1 MATANTLPDQIEIF
15 RAGTQVDDAGNSHRF
30 SEADIAAIAAAYDP
44 TLREAPLTVG
54 HPADNLPAYGWVK
67 GLAARGSILVMNP
80 HQVEPQFAELVQTGR
95 YKKRSSSFYPPNSPN
110 NPTPG
115 QWYLRHVAFLGAQP
129 PAVAGLKDIQFAQ
142 GDCDAVN
149 FSEAVLP
156 QSHSQPE
163 NLMDEETQARLA
175 KAEADAK
182 AAKEAQATAE
192 AQAKAAQDQLANFAE
207 QQRKDRHAAHVSFC
221 ETQVKAGK
229 LLPKDQASAVAVLDL
244 LADAK
249 PVEFS
254 EAGANKSVGGAEWL
268 KGLIA
273 GATPV
278 VQFGEFAPGHSSD
291 SVKDLSDAEIDKR
304 AQAYAKQHNVSYSEA
319 LSRVV
324 SFTA

>member
-129 PAVAGLKDIQFAQ
+129 PAVVGLKDIQFAQ

-149 FSEAVLP
+149 FSEVV
-156 QSHSQPE
+156 QQPKE
-163 NLMDEETQARLA
+163 SSMNEEEKARLA

-182 AAKEAQATAE
+182 AAQEAKQAAEAEVAAAKAQLAQFAE
-192 AQAKAAQDQLANFAE
+192 AQAKE
-207 QQRKDRHAAHVSFC
+207 RHERHVSFC

-229 LLPKDQASAVAVLDL
+229 LLPRDQATAVAVLDQ
-244 LADAK
+244 LAAAQ

-254 EAGANKSVGGAEWL
+254 EGGANKKVAPADWL
-268 KGLIA
+268 QSLIA
-273 GATPV
+273 AAAPQV
-278 VQFGEFAPGHSSD
+278 SFGEFAPGGAGQLGDKSM
-291 SVKDLSDAEIDKR
+291 SDAELDKR
-304 AQAYAKQHNVSYSEA
+304 AKEYAAKNNVSYAEA
-319 LSRVV
+319 ISRVV